1 MPKYVFYLEIQC
13 WEFFVLYVH
22 HFHIVNI
29 KGKNSYDCL
38 KYENGVHRVQ
48 RIPSTESQGRIHTSA
63 CSIALFP
70 ENCFKKITIS
80 MNDLRIDV
88 YRASG
93 PGGQS
98 VNTTDSAVRILHIPT
113 GIITQCQ
120 NEKSQLRNKIIAM
133 KILKIKLQKF
143 YDNKNNQH
151 RVKERKSLIKS
162 GDRSEKIRT
171 YNFPQDRCTDHRL
184 GITVYNLNK
193 ILSGNLSI
201 FILKNKK
208 IIF

>member
-1 MPKYVFYLEIQC
+1 
-13 WEFFVLYVH
+13 
-22 HFHIVNI
+22 
-29 KGKNSYDCL
+29 
-38 KYENGVHRVQ
+38 
-48 RIPSTESQGRIHTSA
+48 
-63 CSIALFP
+63 
-70 ENCFKKITIS
+70 